1 MRLFLIN
8 LLLTMNTVFSFYKVA
23 KNFRFT
29 SSQLMSSRQIKQKTA
44 TIQVEDI
51 YSDGWKLQDA
61 IDILEKG
68 GVGVLCTDT
77 CYSIVTSIDSSVG
90 WFTATKY

>member
-1 MRLFLIN
+1 MKLFLIS
-8 LLLTMNTVFSFYKVA
+8 LLLTMNTVISFYKTA
-23 KNFRFT
+23 KSFRFP
-29 SSQLMSSRQIKQKTA
+29 SSQLMSSRPKQKTA

-61 IDILEKG
+61 IDILKKG

-77 CYSIVTSIDSSVG
+77 CYSFVTSIDSSEG
-90 WFTATKY
+90 